1 MDIKNKTKY
10 FMSLCFL
17 FDNIIIL
24 NIRSFCRTKRY
35 ILIGFID
42 IMPSCYFWTFIIT

>member
-1 MDIKNKTKY
+1 M
-10 FMSLCFL
+10 FL